1 MIHLPGVFAIVLV
14 TIAGG
19 LGAVSRLFLAQ
30 WQAKLPWGI
39 LLANSLA
46 SAVLGLALHG
56 SEGTLIVASA
66 FAGGLST
73 FSSFAAQTAH
83 FVSAGQRLRA
93 FLNIAL
99 NFALP
104 STAVILGALVASA
117 LLK

>member
-1 MIHLPGVFAIVLV
+1 MINTVGLLAILLV
-14 TIAGG
+14 TVAGG
-19 LGAVSRLFLAQ
+19 LGAVLRLFLSQ

-39 LLANSLA
+39 LLANTLA
-46 SAVLGLALHG
+46 SAVLGFLLNTDTA
-56 SEGTLIVASA
+56 TLVVASA

-73 FSSFAAQTAH
+73 FSSFAAQTAQ
-83 FVSAGQRLRA
+83 FLSAGQRLRA

-104 STAVILGALVASA
+104 STAVILGAVLASA

>member
-1 MIHLPGVFAIVLV
+1 MIGLPGIYAITLV

-19 LGAVSRLFLAQ
+19 LGAILRLFLAQ

-39 LLANSLA
+39 LVANSLA
-46 SAVLGLALHG
+46 SALLGFVLNTH
-56 SEGTLIVASA
+56 EGTLIVASA

-73 FSSFAAQTAH
+73 FSSFAAQTAQYL
-83 FVSAGQRLRA
+83 SAGQRMRA

-104 STAVILGALVASA
+104 STAVILGALAASA